1 MNSKISREQKL
12 LIFLA
17 KQQNFVTADGIA
29 EFLQISQKTVYR
41 LIKKVNDDCLEGV
54 LILSEKGRGYKL
66 DYENYIQFSNST
78 KVQQHSCSTDER
90 RMKIMEELLLSSPK
104 FKRIHELYE
113 EYFVSESVI
122 STDETIIGKELS
134 EYNLVLKRQN
144 KKLAILGKEL
154 DIRKAILGRLQ
165 QMDIIDI
172 DELKT
177 NSEFKFNHY
186 DVTFVLEQ
194 LRKIE
199 KILGTII
206 PYPYNVNIFSHLYI
220 LISRHRSYRTSS
232 KSEEIILTP
241 DEQQELLD
249 STELNDI
256 TREIISN
263 IESYLHEPLP
273 EVERYFL
280 FQYLISS
287 RMEGNQ
293 YHVVNFSSKVT
304 DITQLYIDE
313 MAKRLHFPI
322 KNEIIFDEL
331 ACHIKPMINRLTHNI
346 KVKNNLLEQI
356 KINYEEL
363 FYKVSEVSQYICQQY
378 QYPMLNEDENGF
390 ITLYF
395 ARMIEVNKMPIKT
408 LIMCTTGIGTSELL
422 KVKIGKKFSD
432 IEIVD
437 VISTRDIKVILQKYP
452 DAELLLTTIH
462 PKEEMQIPTLLIS
475 AMFTPDD
482 QNRLKQKIEELH
494 NEQYR
499 VI

>member
-1 MNSKISREQKL
+1 MNLKTNREQKL
-12 LIFLA
+12 LLFLT
-17 KQQNFVTADGIA
+17 KQQNFVTADEIA
-29 EFLQISQKTVYR
+29 DFLQISQKTVYR

-66 DYENYIQFSNST
+66 YFENYIHFSNST
-78 KVQQHSCSTDER
+78 KVQQNNFSPDER
-90 RMKIMEELLLSSPK
+90 RIRIMEELLLSSPK
-104 FKRIHELYE
+104 FKNIHDLYE

-122 STDETIIGKELS
+122 STDEAIISKDLA

-144 KKLAILGKEL
+144 KKLAIVGNEL
-154 DIRKAILGRLQ
+154 NIRKAILGRLQ
-165 QMDIIDI
+165 QMNIIDI

-186 DVTFVLEQ
+186 DVTFVCEQ

-199 KILGTII
+199 KTLGTII

-220 LISRHRSYRTSS
+220 LISRHRNYQTSS
-232 KSEEIILTP
+232 SEEEILLTV
-241 DEQQELLD
+241 EENEELQA
-249 STELNDI
+249 SIELNNI
-256 TREIISN
+256 TETIIRN
-263 IESYLHEPLP
+263 IESYLHESLP
-273 EVERYFL
+273 EIEKYFL

-293 YHVVNFSSKVT
+293 YYVTSFSSKVI
-304 DITQLYIDE
+304 DITQLYIE
-313 MAKRLHFPI
+313 EVAKRLYFPI

-331 ACHIKPMINRLTHNI
+331 ACHIKPMMNRLIHNI

-363 FYKVSEVSQYICQQY
+363 FYKVSEVSQFICQKY

-395 ARMIEVNKMPIKT
+395 AKMIEVNKVPIRT

-432 IEIVD
+432 VEIVD
-437 VISTRDIKVILQKYP
+437 VISTRDIKSQLQKYP
-452 DAELLLTTIH
+452 EAELLLTTIQ
-462 PKEEMQIPTLLIS
+462 PKEEIQIPSLLIS

-482 QNRLKQKIEELH
+482 QSRLKQKIEEIH
-494 NEQYR
+494 DEQYR